1 MSCLIELFL
10 EIFIEGILSL
20 VMSACL
26 KLVHV
31 FVPSK
36 EITPKM
42 KEKIK
47 NTITTISVL
56 LILILFIGVIF
67 LLPPD
72 DTNLNTI
79 GKYMTIIPL
88 SIIGLQI
95 VLGIIITIVKCLHAH
110 KKQF

>member
-1 MSCLIELFL
+1 MGCLIELFL

-56 LILILFIGVIF
+56 LILILFIGVTF
-67 LLPPD
+67 LLPPE
-72 DTNLNTI
+72 NTKLHMV
-79 GKYMTIIPL
+79 GKYMTVIPL
-88 SIIGLQI
+88 LIIGLQI
-95 VLGIIITIVKCLHAH
+95 VLGIIVTIIKIVNRH
-110 KKQF
+110 KK